1 MRKGSIIV
9 MGLKVAKFGAAVALI
24 ALVQPPLWSASHR
37 EAPAVTETPKVDNTD
52 TYAFRSYE
60 PGRQDFVTLIANF
73 QPGEDPGSGPNYY
86 TMDPEAIYEIHVDN
100 NGDAVEDLTYQFK
113 FTNTLR
119 NNTGLTLNIGG
130 VNQPI
135 AVRQMG
141 TVDQVDDTE
150 LGERET
156 YTVTLVTGPRRTG
169 TRANIANATGGS
181 TTFVKPLDNIGNK
194 TIPNYAAYR
203 AQFINTVNIPGC
215 STPGRVFAGQ
225 SAEYFAVNLGP
236 VFDQV
241 NFVPIQ
247 GVADPVYDGGQ
258 VFPLGGTA
266 QSQANQE
273 LIGKKNVTSLAI
285 EVPIAC
291 LRGTGNGVIG
301 VWSTASLPQAS
312 IRRPNAT
319 FARPTADGGAFTQ
332 VSRLGNP
339 LVNELVI
346 GLPQKDLFNASQPRN
361 DAQFATF
368 VTNPTYP
375 AILDGLFRGPVNTGL
390 NLPTTARIDPG
401 FFPRTDLVAVFL
413 TGIQGVNQQS
423 TVTPSEMLRLNMT
436 IPPTPNAQ
444 AKVLGPIE
452 GDLAGFPNGRR
463 PFDDVVDIALRVVMG
478 RLCHPVNVGGTPTD
492 LGLCTP
498 AQAPTG
504 RVPYTDAAPNNPL
517 SPFLQSSA
525 TGGAFPYLGPPLRGA
540 PLPQNQP

>member
-1 MRKGSIIV
+1 MGS
-9 MGLKVAKFGAAVALI
+9 KVAKLGAAVALI
-24 ALVQPPLWSASHR
+24 ALIQQPLWSASHR
-37 EAPAVTETPKVDNTD
+37 EAPGITETPKVDNTD

-73 QPGEDPGSGPNYY
+73 QPGQLPGSGPNYF
-86 TMDPEAIYEIHVDN
+86 TMDPDAVYEIHVDN

-141 TVDQVDDTE
+141 TVDQPDDTE

-156 YTVTLVTGPRRTG
+156 YTVTQITGPRRTG
-169 TRANIANATGGS
+169 TRASITNATGGS
-181 TTFVKPLDNIGNK
+181 STFVKPLDNIGNK
-194 TIPNYAAYR
+194 TIPNYPAY
-203 AQFINTVNIPGC
+203 ANQFINTVTIPGC
-215 STPGRVFAGQ
+215 ATPGRVFAGQ
-225 SAEYFAVNLGP
+225 RAEYFAINLGP

-247 GVADPVYDGGQ
+247 GVPDPVYDGGAP
-258 VFPLGGTA
+258 FPLGGTA

-273 LIGKKNVTSLAI
+273 LIGKQNVTSLAI

-291 LRGTGNGVIG
+291 LRGNGNGNIG
-301 VWSTASLPQAS
+301 VWSTASLPQAA

-319 FARPTADGGAFTQ
+319 YANPAVQGGALTQ

-346 GLPQKDLFNASQPRN
+346 GLPDKDRFNASQPRN
-361 DAQFATF
+361 DSQFASY
-368 VTNPTYP
+368 VTNSTYQR
-375 AILDGLFRGPVNTGL
+375 ILDALFNGPVNQGTNGTG
-390 NLPTTARIDPG
+390 PIDPR
-401 FFPRTDLVAVFL
+401 FFPRADLVAVFL
-413 TGIQGVNQQS
+413 TGIPTLNQLA
-423 TVTPSEMLRLNMT
+423 TVTPSEMLRLNMS
-436 IPPTPNAQ
+436 IAPTPNNLQ
-444 AKVLGPIE
+444 NPLGPIS

-463 PFDDVVDIALRVVMG
+463 PADDVTDIALRVVMG
-478 RLCHPVNVGGTPTD
+478 RLCHPIPIGGTPTQ

-504 RVPYTDAAPNNPL
+504 LVPYTDAAPNNPQ
-517 SPFLQSSA
+517 SPFLLSSP
-525 TGGAFPYLGPPLRGA
+525 TGGAFPYFGPALRGA